1 MKLSSVT
8 LTSVVSAST
17 NVVAIFVSPSVKF
30 SMRIVTSNEVEP
42 ITGSLATNSL
52 EAEGLRIPSNPE
64 IIMSQ
69 SLLFMERPPELTCIF
84 AGDVGFDP
92 FGFSKTKNELM
103 NYREAEVKYARLPML
118 VS

>member
-1 MKLSSVT
+1 MKLSSLT
-8 LTSVVSAST
+8 LTIVVSAST
-17 NVVAIFVSPSVKF
+17 NVVSIFVSPSVKF
-30 SMRIVTSNEVEP
+30 SMRIAMSNEAEP
-42 ITGSLATNSL
+42 ITGSPATNSF
-52 EAEGLRIPSNPE
+52 EAEVLRIPSNPE

-69 SLLFMERPPELTCIF
+69 SLLFMERPPELTGIL

-103 NYREAEVKYARLPML
+103 NYREAEVKHARLAML